1 MAVAVNT
8 SAKKMIVE
16 DVDEH
21 HLTAVVKHFF
31 ASGACM
37 VQIVRLPRYDGYC
50 VQGFTANRT
59 VKLSSRKG

>member
-8 SAKKMIVE
+8 KMIVK

-37 VQIVRLPRYDGYC
+37 VQIVRSPDGYC
-50 VQGFTANRT
+50 VQGFKVETNRT